1 LLVTGGRV
9 VVDPGLPALP
19 EATIAVR
26 GDRIERVAAAGDP
39 LLAGD
44 GTQVLDAGGATVIPG
59 LISTHAHLTMSGD
72 ADPQGRDRLASDEAT
87 LIMAVANAQ
96 ASLRAGVTTVRD
108 CGGRGVLV
116 ERLRDAIQEGVIAG
130 PRIVTCGRAITTT
143 GGHGS
148 RRGVEADSVDG
159 LREASRRLMKGG
171 VDFLKVI
178 ATGGGGTAGSNVG
191 APQFTAA
198 ELETVVAE
206 AHRLGRLVTVHAI
219 GTEGIRRALAAGVD
233 GIEHCGWMAV
243 RGGLEYDE
251 GLVKQLAERGVVV
264 TPTLTAWYR
273 KAYDDFR
280 GMSADRRAMRAV
292 REERTAL
299 YRRMVE
305 AGVVFAAG
313 PDTGIS
319 DTRFDDF
326 AWEVELFAE
335 KLGLTPPQA
344 LATATTNAARALGRI
359 AELGSVA
366 PGKLAD
372 LVVVD
377 GDPTL
382 DLRALRRVRAVIV
395 GGRLVVENG
404 RLRL

>member
-1 LLVTGGRV
+1 MLITCGRV

-19 EATIAVR
+19 EATIVVD
-26 GDRIERVAAAGDP
+26 GDRIERVAPAGDP
-39 LLAGD
+39 VPAAD
-44 GTQVLDAGGATVIPG
+44 VTRVLDAGGATVIPG
-59 LISTHAHLTMSGD
+59 LISAHAHLTMAGD
-72 ADPQGRDRLASDEAT
+72 ADPYGRDRLASDEAT
-87 LIMAVANAQ
+87 LILAVANAQ
-96 ASLRAGVTTVRD
+96 ASRRAGVTTLRD

-116 ERLRDAIQEGVIAG
+116 ERLRDAVAAGVIPG

-148 RRGVEADSVDG
+148 RRGIEADSVDG
-159 LREASRRLMKGG
+159 LRAASRRLIKGG

-191 APQFTAA
+191 APQFTVA
-198 ELETVVAE
+198 ELETVVDE
-206 AHRLGRLVTVHAI
+206 ARRLGRLVTVHAI

-233 GIEHCGWMAV
+233 GIEHCGWMAL
-243 RGGLEYDE
+243 RDGLEYDE
-251 GLVKQLAERGVVV
+251 GLVDRIAARGVVV

-319 DTRFDDF
+319 DTRFDEF

-335 KLGLTPPQA
+335 KLGLTPSQA
-344 LATATTNAARALGRI
+344 LATATTNAARAVGRT
-359 AELGSVA
+359 AELGSIA
-366 PGKLAD
+366 AGKLAD

-377 GDPTL
+377 GDPTQ

-395 GGRLVVENG
+395 GGRVRVENG
-404 RLRL
+404 GLRP